1 MRVSDF
7 DYELPE
13 ELIAQ
18 VPTPRR
24 RDSRLLVLDPESG
37 RVAHRTFP
45 DIADHLAPGDLVVA
59 NDTRVIRGRFLA
71 TKPTGGRVEILIE
84 RILAPDRV
92 LAWLRSSRK
101 PKPGT
106 FLSVDGSVDGSA
118 DGSADGGG
126 GFVVRSRREELFELE
141 IAGADGVE
149 RLIERA
155 GAVPLP
161 PYIRRAADDG
171 DAERYQT
178 VYARRPGAVAA
189 PTAGLHFDETL
200 LAALAERGVGIAHVT
215 LHVGAGTF
223 APIRGESVQSHAL
236 HCEWVEVSAAVCEAI
251 ARTRARGGRVV
262 SVGTTTLRA
271 LESAAAGGEVR
282 PMRGETELFIYPGY
296 EFRCVDVLL
305 TNFHLP
311 RSSLLLLV
319 CAFGGTGPVL
329 GAYREAVA
337 RRYRFFSYGDAML
350 LERAGYGP

>member
-7 DYELPE
+7 DYDLPE

-18 VPTPRR
+18 FPTPRR
-24 RDSRLLVLDPESG
+24 RDSRLLVLDAESG
-37 RVAHRTFP
+37 GADHRTFP
-45 DIADHLAPGDLVVA
+45 DICEYLAPGDLVVA
-59 NDTRVIRGRFLA
+59 NDTRVIRGRFFA

-92 LAWLRSSRK
+92 LAWLRCSRT
-101 PKPGT
+101 PKPGAL
-106 FLSVDGSVDGSA
+106 LSVDRDR
-118 DGSADGGG
+118 
-126 GFVVRSRREELFELE
+126 GFVVRSRRDELFELE
-141 IAGADGVE
+141 VAGLDDVARFVE
-149 RLIERA
+149 RS

-161 PYIRRAADDG
+161 PYIRREAVEE

-189 PTAGLHFDETL
+189 PTAGLHFDEAL
-200 LAALAERGVGIAHVT
+200 LAALEARGIERAHVT

-223 APIRGESVQSHAL
+223 APIRGESVRSHTL
-236 HCEWVEVSAAVCEAI
+236 HCEWVEVSEAVCGAI
-251 ARTRARGGRVV
+251 ARARSRGGRVV

-271 LESAAAGGEVR
+271 LESAAASGTPR
-282 PMRGETELFIYPGY
+282 PMRGETGLFIYPGY
-296 EFRCVDVLL
+296 AFRCVDVLL

-319 CAFGGTGPVL
+319 CAFGGTGAVL
-329 GAYREAVA
+329 AAYREAVA

-350 LERAGYGP
+350 LGRAGATR

>member
-18 VPTPRR
+18 FPTPRR
-24 RDSRLLVLDPESG
+24 RDSRLLVLDPASG

-45 DIADHLAPGDLVVA
+45 DIAGHLAPGDLVVA

-92 LAWLRSSRK
+92 LAWLRCSKK
-101 PKPGT
+101 PKGGAL
-106 FLSVDGSVDGSA
+106 LSVDGGS
-118 DGSADGGG
+118 

-141 IAGADGVE
+141 IAGSGGVE

-161 PYIRRAADDG
+161 PYIRRAADDE

-200 LAALAERGVGIAHVT
+200 LAALGARGVEIAHVT

-223 APIRGESVQSHAL
+223 APIRGESVQSHTL

-251 ARTRARGGRVV
+251 GRARARAGRVV

-282 PMRGETELFIYPGY
+282 PMRGETGLFIYPGY

-319 CAFGGTGPVL
+319 CAFGGTGAVL

-350 LERAGYGP
+350 LERAQAAP